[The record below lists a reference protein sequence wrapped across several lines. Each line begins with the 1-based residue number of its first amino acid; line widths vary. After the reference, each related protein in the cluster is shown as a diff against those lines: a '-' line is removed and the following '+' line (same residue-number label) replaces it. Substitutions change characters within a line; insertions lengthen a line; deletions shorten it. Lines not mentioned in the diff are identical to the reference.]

1 MIGRARPSET
11 ARHRTGHRAAGSGD
25 LPDMSPGERAEF
37 DVFESLVANGRPLG
51 EAAFLAFADRKVGRS
66 LHKGKP
72 GPKPRPA
79 GQ

>member
-1 MIGRARPSET
+1 
-11 ARHRTGHRAAGSGD
+11 
-25 LPDMSPGERAEF
+25 MSPGERAEF